1 MNNILTIT
9 QTDPASGKSL
19 RIQTYTYFSLKLSLD
34 RAASLPCC
42 PTHFPFLQWNRYF
55 SCIRWMPL
63 VWRFLHWPKF
73 AITKLYSLFSILLFP
88 SQHNCLTC
96 FIPHVSSTVHLT
108 ACWANSAHWS
118 IRNWVPLKKKKRQK
132 KKILK
137 STTNNTVFWSFPNW
151 MCSVQV
157 QKRVRAMSVEEYI
170 HRERQV
176 EGKNGSK
183 AVPLAGRGVKL
194 VQPNGITQ
202 WAAQWQLLTL
212 Q

>member
-88 SQHNCLTC
+88 SQHNCLAC

-118 IRNWVPLKKKKRQK
+118 IRNWVPLKKKKKAKEKNFK
-132 KKILK
+132 KHHQQYSFLIIPKLNVF
-137 STTNNTVFWSFPNW
+137 STGAEESESHVSR
-151 MCSVQV
+151 
-157 QKRVRAMSVEEYI
+157 RV
-170 HRERQV
+170 HTQREASGGEKWEQ
-176 EGKNGSK
+176 GS
-183 AVPLAGRGVKL
+183 PSS
-194 VQPNGITQ
+194 
-202 WAAQWQLLTL
+202 W
-212 Q
+212 